1 MKKYSWAEIRSN
13 ALEMIMIF
21 AGAVIAAFAIEEFL
35 SPNRIFDGG
44 VTGISM
50 ILVAKLPVSLSLF
63 VILLNIPFF
72 IVASK
77 KIGKVFLIK
86 SLIAIVTFS
95 VSIGLF
101 EHMQQITRDSLLATV
116 FGGIVLGIGV
126 GLVLRGGGCL
136 DGTEVVG
143 ILISRKTSFSVG
155 RVVLLINVVIYFA
168 AGLVFG
174 IDSGMYSM
182 LMYFIT
188 SKVIDIVE
196 RGLEQAKAVMIVT
209 AEGELLAQE
218 IYDRLGRTATLMPG
232 RGLVSDKEM
241 DVIYCVITRAEISEI
256 RAIVRSMKDSSFTTI
271 SDVSE
276 IIGTHIKKVQI
287 EDETS
292 KDEPSDDEQSNDEP
306 SNDAQTSE
314 Q

>member
-1 MKKYSWAEIRSN
+1 M
-13 ALEMIMIF
+13 
-21 AGAVIAAFAIEEFL
+21 
-35 SPNRIFDGG
+35 
-44 VTGISM
+44 
-50 ILVAKLPVSLSLF
+50 
-63 VILLNIPFF
+63 NIPFF

-241 DVIYCVITRAEISEI
+241 DVIYCVVTRAEISEI

-292 KDEPSDDEQSNDEP
+292 KDEPSNDEPSNDEP
-306 SNDAQTSE
+306 SNDVQTSE